1 MSLANKRTA
10 YRLGV
15 LTEADLSADPLTLL
29 LRWLDEAGQAGLVEP
44 NAMVLATACQGRPS
58 ARMVLLKGLDARGL
72 VFYSNTQSRKG
83 LELADN
89 PHAALV
95 FYWAGL
101 ERQVRVEGP
110 VEQVSREEAEA
121 YFRNRPY
128 GSQLAAWASEQSR
141 ELPSRQVL
149 EARWQALNEQ
159 YPPGAVPLPP
169 FWGGYRLCPWQIEF
183 WQGREDRLHDRFL
196 YHHEGAAWTVR
207 RLYP

>member
-1 MSLANKRTA
+1 MSLADTRTA

-121 YFRNRPY
+121 YFRTRPY

-149 EARWQALNEQ
+149 EARWQALSSGKGAKIGSTTVSSTTMRV
-159 YPPGAVPLPP
+159 PPGRC
-169 FWGGYRLCPWQIEF
+169 GGFILKRRRASIGHETPAHYRSRC
-183 WQGREDRLHDRFL
+183 GC
-196 YHHEGAAWTVR
+196 
-207 RLYP
+207 